1 MQPPEY
7 FREKA
12 DEARAR
18 ASEMTTEDA
27 RRTLAT
33 VAIQYDHLAAIAE
46 REESRE
52 TTVSWTWAFPS
63 RPS

>member
-12 DEARAR
+12 DETRAK

-27 RRTLAT
+27 QRLLTT
-33 VAIQYDHLAAIAE
+33 VAKQYDNLAALAE
-46 REESRE
+46 REEARK
-52 TTVSWTWAFPS
+52 TTVSWT
-63 RPS
+63 